1 MENIASFEW
10 TSVFAEA
17 VLFCGA
23 VLVVL
28 FEALAPKHKGAICA
42 FALLAMVAAIIAY
55 VFVPVESLS
64 FGETLGGRRRVRSF
78 HNGLRAAFGVAWF
91 RIFLQ
96 WGRKKMRIFRSF
108 NGMRGGSFDIC
119 ALA

>member
-64 FGETLGGRRRVRSF
+64 FGETLGGRGGFGV
-78 HNGLRAAFGVAWF
+78 LRAAFGVAWF

>member
-64 FGETLGGRRRVRSF
+64 FGETLGGR
-78 HNGLRAAFGVAWF
+78 G
-91 RIFLQ
+91 
-96 WGRKKMRIFRSF
+96 GRCLVS
-108 NGMRGGSFDIC
+108 DISPMG
-119 ALA
+119 AKENANFSQF

>member
-64 FGETLGGRRRVRSF
+64 FGETLGGR
-78 HNGLRAAFGVAWF
+78 GG
-91 RIFLQ
+91 
-96 WGRKKMRIFRSF
+96 RIFRSF

>member
-64 FGETLGGRRRVRSF
+64 FGETLGGR
-78 HNGLRAAFGVAWF
+78 GGFGVFITA
-91 RIFLQ
+91 
-96 WGRKKMRIFRSF
+96 
-108 NGMRGGSFDIC
+108 C
-119 ALA
+119 ALLSALLGFGYFVEIRYYGFQERHYVPVFFLYFPIPF

>member
-64 FGETLGGRRRVRSF
+64 FGETLGGR
-78 HNGLRAAFGVAWF
+78 GGFGVFITA
-91 RIFLQ
+91 
-96 WGRKKMRIFRSF
+96 
-108 NGMRGGSFDIC
+108 C
-119 ALA
+119 ALLSALLGFGYFSNGGERKCDFSQF

>member
-42 FALLAMVAAIIAY
+42 
-55 VFVPVESLS
+55 LS
-64 FGETLGGRRRVRSF
+64 PCLPWWRR
-78 HNGLRAAFGVAWF
+78 
-91 RIFLQ
+91 
-96 WGRKKMRIFRSF
+96 
-108 NGMRGGSFDIC
+108 
-119 ALA
+119 